1 MSRGDRFAIVTDAS
15 VWVSHLIAQDVHHSA
30 SRRWMTEMVDH
41 GAVIAAPAL
50 LLAEVAGAIARR
62 TGDADLGQKAL
73 NHILST
79 PDLRLV
85 YTDSELGML
94 AARLAASQGLRGAD
108 ALYVAVAYHLKIP
121 LVSWD
126 QEQIDRVNDLITAY
140 MPWHF

>member
-1 MSRGDRFAIVTDAS
+1 MIVTDAS
-15 VWVSHLIAQDVHHSA
+15 VWVSHLIAQDAHHSK
-30 SRRWMTEMVDH
+30 SRRWLTQVVKQ
-41 GAVIAAPAL
+41 GAIIAAPAL

-62 TGDADLGQKAL
+62 TGDTDLGNKAL

-94 AARLAASQGLRGAD
+94 AARLAAGQRLRGAD
-108 ALYVAVAYHLKIP
+108 AFYVAVAYHLKIP

-126 QEQIDRVNDLITAY
+126 QEQIDRVRDLITAY
-140 MPWHF
+140 TPAQET